1 MKTIEWITTQPSGK
15 RVRSRQHHVDE
26 VDGRPWCRANLPSA
40 VHSRSGRAPN
50 APPEDRPRIV
60 VVDPA
65 RLCQHCERI
74 AGQKART
81 ALDGKYRGRKLGR
94 PMRRW

>member
-15 RVRSRQHHVDE
+15 RVRSRQHHVDQLG
-26 VDGRPWCRANLPSA
+26 DRPWCKANLPRKS
-40 VHSRSGRAPN
+40 HSGSGRSPN
-50 APPEDRPRIV
+50 APTEDRPRIV
-60 VVDPA
+60 AAESA

-74 AGQKART
+74 AGQKAAS

-94 PMRRW
+94 PARRW